1 MKIKINGKPLDYTL
15 TNEKTLIE
23 IISGLEQWLSNS
35 GHRMSEL
42 AVDGQDVN
50 SSMVEE
56 IFKKDIKTVNL
67 IEVRTNSIAELTTAC
82 IINLKRDIDE
92 YEKLNFDE
100 KAKFFDNWKESGQA
114 RYISEEMPELYSYF
128 VDTFSTGKIS
138 IETLQALTEEVQ
150 REVTEPVKELEKL
163 ESILNEI
170 CEKLINL
177 PLNIQTGK
185 DLLAATTI
193 ELFSTITEK
202 IIRIFYQL
210 NIQGY
215 LSQMEKAKEIA
226 HDFINFKNI
235 LTELLEAYEKH
246 DTIIIGDLAEYE
258 AAPKLKEIYF
268 AILDICRQ
276 TAQTQGEK

>member
-1 MKIKINGKPLDYTL
+1 MIIKINDKPLDYTL
-15 TNEKTLIE
+15 GNEKTLIE
-23 IISGLEQWLSNS
+23 IVAGIEQWLSNS
-35 GHRMSEL
+35 GHRMTEML
-42 AVDGQDVN
+42 VDDQDVN

-56 IFKKDIKTVNL
+56 IFKKDIKTVKC
-67 IEVRTNSIAELTTAC
+67 IEVRTNTIAELTAAC

-100 KAKFFDNWKESGQA
+100 KAKFLNEWKKSGQA
-114 RYISEEMPELYSYF
+114 QYISEEMPELYSYF
-128 VDTFSTGKIS
+128 SDSFSAGNIS
-138 IETLQALTEEVQ
+138 IPTLRAITEEIQ
-150 REVTEPVKELEKL
+150 REVTAPLKEMEKVEP
-163 ESILNEI
+163 ILNEI
-170 CEKLINL
+170 CDKLVEL

-185 DLLAATTI
+185 DLLAAKTI
-193 ELFSTITEK
+193 EIFSSLTEK

-215 LSQMEKAKEIA
+215 LLQMEKAKEIA
-226 HDFINFKNI
+226 REFSDFKNI

-258 AAPKLKEIYF
+258 ASPKLKKLYF
-268 AILDICRQ
+268 AILDSCRE

>member
-1 MKIKINGKPLDYTL
+1 MKININGKPLDYTL

-23 IISGLEQWLSNS
+23 IIAGLEQWLSNS

-42 AVDGQDVN
+42 SVDGQDVN
-50 SSMVEE
+50 TSMVEE
-56 IFKKDIKTVNL
+56 IFKKDIKTVKL

-100 KAKFFDNWKESGQA
+100 KVKFFENWKESGQA
-114 RYISEEMPELYSYF
+114 QYISEEMPDLYSYF
-128 VDTFSTGKIS
+128 VDTFSCGKVS
-138 IETLQALTEEVQ
+138 IETLRAITEEIQ

-163 ESILNEI
+163 EPILNEI

-215 LSQMEKAKEIA
+215 LLQMEKAKKIA
-226 HDFINFKNI
+226 HDFIDFKNI
-235 LTELLEAYEKH
+235 LTDLLEAYEKH

-258 AAPKLKEIYF
+258 AAPKLKELYF
-268 AILDICRQ
+268 AILNICRE
-276 TAQTQGEK
+276 TAQTQGGK

>member
-1 MKIKINGKPLDYTL
+1 MIIKINDKPLDYTL

-23 IISGLEQWLSNS
+23 IIAGLEQWLSNS
-35 GHRMSEL
+35 GHRMSEMSI
-42 AVDGQDVN
+42 DGQDVN
-50 SSMVEE
+50 ASMVEE
-56 IFKKDIKTVNL
+56 IFRKDIKTIKC
-67 IEVRTNSIAELTTAC
+67 IEVRTNTIAELTAAC

-100 KAKFFDNWKESGQA
+100 KAKFFDKWKESGQA
-114 RYISEEMPELYSYF
+114 QYISEEMPELYSYYT
-128 VDTFSTGKIS
+128 DAFSAGNIS
-138 IETLQALTEEVQ
+138 APVLRSLTEEIQ
-150 REVTEPVKELEKL
+150 REVTEPVKELENI
-163 ESILNEI
+163 EPILNEI

-185 DLLAATTI
+185 DLLAAKTI
-193 ELFSTITEK
+193 EIFSSVTEK

-210 NIQGY
+210 SIQGY
-215 LSQMEKAKEIA
+215 LLQMEKAKVIA
-226 HDFINFKNI
+226 EDFNNFKNI

-258 AAPKLKEIYF
+258 ASPKLKNLYY
-268 AILDICRQ
+268 AILDNCRG

>member
-1 MKIKINGKPLDYTL
+1 MKININGKPLDYTL

-23 IISGLEQWLSNS
+23 IIAGLEQWLSNS

-42 AVDGQDVN
+42 SVDGQDVN

-56 IFKKDIKTVNL
+56 IFKKDINTVKC

-82 IINLKRDIDE
+82 IINLKRDINE

-138 IETLQALTEEVQ
+138 IETLLSITEEVQ

-163 ESILNEI
+163 EPILNEI

-215 LSQMEKAKEIA
+215 LLQMEKAKKIA
-226 HDFINFKNI
+226 HDFISFKNI
-235 LTELLEAYEKH
+235 LTELLVAYEKH

-258 AAPKLKEIYF
+258 AAPKLKELYF
-268 AILDICRQ
+268 AILDNCRN

>member
-1 MKIKINGKPLDYTL
+1 MKININGKPLDYTL

-23 IISGLEQWLSNS
+23 IIAGLEQWLSNS

-42 AVDGQDVN
+42 SVDGQEVN

-56 IFKKDIKTVNL
+56 FFKKDINTVKC

-100 KAKFFDNWKESGQA
+100 KAKFFDNWKESSPA
-114 RYISEEMPELYSYF
+114 RYISEEMPELFSYF
-128 VDTFSTGKIS
+128 TDTFSKGS
-138 IETLQALTEEVQ
+138 IPVETLRALIEEVQ
-150 REVTEPVKELEKL
+150 REVTEPIKELEKL
-163 ESILNEI
+163 EPILNEI

-215 LSQMEKAKEIA
+215 LLQMEKAKQIA
-226 HDFINFKNI
+226 HDFIDFKNI

-258 AAPKLKEIYF
+258 AAPKLKELYF
-268 AILDICRQ
+268 AILKICHE
-276 TAQTQGEK
+276 TAQMQGGK

>member
-1 MKIKINGKPLDYTL
+1 MKININGKPLDYTL

-23 IISGLEQWLSNS
+23 IIAGLEQWLSNS

-42 AVDGQDVN
+42 SVDGQDVN

-56 IFKKDIKTVNL
+56 IFKKDIKTLKL

-100 KAKFFDNWKESGQA
+100 KAKFFENWKESGQVQ
-114 RYISEEMPELYSYF
+114 YISEEMPDFYSYF
-128 VDTFSTGKIS
+128 VDAFSTGKIS
-138 IETLQALTEEVQ
+138 IETLRAITDEIQ

-163 ESILNEI
+163 EPILNEI

-215 LSQMEKAKEIA
+215 LLQMEEAKKIA
-226 HDFINFKNI
+226 HDFIDFKNI

-258 AAPKLKEIYF
+258 AAPKLKELYF
-268 AILDICRQ
+268 AILKICRE
-276 TAQTQGEK
+276 TAQTQGGK

>member
-1 MKIKINGKPLDYTL
+1 MIIKINGKPLDYTL

-23 IISGLEQWLSNS
+23 IVAGIEQWLSNS
-35 GHRMSEL
+35 GHRMSEMS
-42 AVDGQDVN
+42 VDGQEVN
-50 SSMVEE
+50 ASMVEE
-56 IFKKDIKTVNL
+56 IFKKDIKTVKC
-67 IEVRTNSIAELTTAC
+67 IEIRTNSISELTTAC
-82 IINLKRDIDE
+82 ILNLKRDIDE

-100 KAKFFDNWKESGQA
+100 KAKFFDNWKESGEAQ
-114 RYISEEMPELYSYF
+114 YISEEMPELYSYF
-128 VDTFSTGKIS
+128 TDMFSKGNIPVHTLRS
-138 IETLQALTEEVQ
+138 IVEEIQ
-150 REVTEPVKELEKL
+150 REVAEPVKELEKL
-163 ESILNEI
+163 EPILNEI

-193 ELFSTITEK
+193 EIFSSLTEK

-215 LSQMEKAKEIA
+215 LLQMEKAKIIA
-226 HDFINFKNI
+226 QDFSDFKNI

-258 AAPKLKEIYF
+258 ASPKLKKLYF
-268 AILDICRQ
+268 AILDICREK
-276 TAQTQGEK
+276 AQTQGKK

>member
-1 MKIKINGKPLDYTL
+1 MKININGKPLDYTL

-23 IISGLEQWLSNS
+23 IIAGLEQWLSSS

-42 AVDGQDVN
+42 SVDGQDVN

-56 IFKKDIKTVNL
+56 IFKKDIKTVKL
-67 IEVRTNSIAELTTAC
+67 IEIRTNSIAELTTAC
-82 IINLKRDIDE
+82 ILNLKHDIDE

-100 KAKFFDNWKESGQA
+100 KAKFFDNWKEGSHAQ
-114 RYISEEMPELYSYF
+114 YISEEMPDLYSYF
-128 VDTFSTGKIS
+128 VDAFSAGKIS
-138 IETLQALTEEVQ
+138 IETLRAITEEVQ
-150 REVTEPVKELEKL
+150 REITEPVKELEKI
-163 ESILNEI
+163 EPILNEI

-215 LSQMEKAKEIA
+215 LLQMEEAKKIA
-226 HDFINFKNI
+226 HDFIDFKNI

-258 AAPKLKEIYF
+258 AAPKLKELYF
-268 AILDICRQ
+268 AILKICRE
-276 TAQTQGEK
+276 TAQTQGGK